1 MAVTWKTCPTTALFP
16 LPSLNTE
23 ALQTLFSFYK
33 LNTVREIISTVGQ
46 QSSSSNAYRLDQM
59 PLLHF
64 ISTLLSKVQGVGVIS
79 FILTGRENLKE
90 HRVGSLHC

>member
-1 MAVTWKTCPTTALFP
+1 
-16 LPSLNTE
+16 
-23 ALQTLFSFYK
+23 
-33 LNTVREIISTVGQ
+33 
-46 QSSSSNAYRLDQM
+46 M

-90 HRVGSLHC
+90 HRVGSLQAVKCTQTCIGMNTLKGQDTIEEPMGLE